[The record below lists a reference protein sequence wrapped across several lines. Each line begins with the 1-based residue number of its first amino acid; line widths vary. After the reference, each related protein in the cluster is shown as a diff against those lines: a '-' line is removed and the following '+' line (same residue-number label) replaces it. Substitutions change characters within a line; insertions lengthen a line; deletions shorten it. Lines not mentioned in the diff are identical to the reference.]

1 MPGTSVVLAA
11 GGRNRGPPRGSELK
25 VAFPMTSLLW
35 DRVSGVR
42 GEEMIV
48 QVAMNQRSFTMLA
61 LDLLGWV
68 KSVSP
73 RALG

>member
-1 MPGTSVVLAA
+1 MGNGIRA
-11 GGRNRGPPRGSELK
+11 
-25 VAFPMTSLLW
+25 W

-42 GEEMIV
+42 GEEMIG